1 MITPGE
7 IGTVLLM
14 VILWT
19 FVAFIWVVTY
29 TFYQDLNEWRDVVD
43 IADYITVAFAGVAS
57 MALTI
62 LLALLTLCAMGI
74 VEG

>member
-14 VILWT
+14 VILWA
-19 FVAFIWVVTY
+19 FVACIWVVTY
-29 TFYQDLNEWRDVVD
+29 TFYQDLDEWKDA
-43 IADYITVAFAGVAS
+43 ADYAMVIIAGAAS

>member
-1 MITPGE
+1 MITIGE
-7 IGTVLLM
+7 LGMVLLM

-19 FVAFIWVVTY
+19 FVAFTWVITY
-29 TFYQDLNEWRDVVD
+29 TFYQDLGEWGDMVD
-43 IADYITVAFAGVAS
+43 MADYISVAIAGMAS